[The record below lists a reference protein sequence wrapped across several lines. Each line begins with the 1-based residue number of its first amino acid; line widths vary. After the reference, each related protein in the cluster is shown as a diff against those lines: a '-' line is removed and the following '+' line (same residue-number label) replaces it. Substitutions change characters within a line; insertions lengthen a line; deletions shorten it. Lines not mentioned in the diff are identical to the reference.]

1 MSYILPEKWIRAICR
16 VYPIAELRRLIRI
29 ADTMDRRSE
38 DIVDGKKVALTS
50 GDEELL
56 QRVGEG
62 KDIMSILRKWS
73 RFIPDCERAYLIY
86 ICSRSE
92 GKYYSINDREAH
104 G

>member
-16 VYPIAELRRLIRI
+16 VYPMAELRRLIRI
-29 ADTMDRRSE
+29 ADTMDRRSD
-38 DIVDGKKVALTS
+38 DIVDEKKAALTS

-73 RFIPDCERAYLIY
+73 CIILDSERACLI
-86 ICSRSE
+86 
-92 GKYYSINDREAH
+92 
-104 G
+104 